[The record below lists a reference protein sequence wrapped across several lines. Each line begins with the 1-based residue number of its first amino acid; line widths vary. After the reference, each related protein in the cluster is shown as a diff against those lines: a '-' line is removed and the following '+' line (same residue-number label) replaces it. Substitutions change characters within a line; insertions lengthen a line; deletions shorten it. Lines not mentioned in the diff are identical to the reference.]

1 MSWEALLFIA
11 FLLLPMLQG
20 LVQRKA
26 PPRLPPPDREREVP
40 DDGAGWSEGW
50 GEWAHEENSSTAAEP
65 EHSPLS
71 VQPTADSRATATL
84 EAAPETTVVSLEPLA
99 PRPLP
104 ARTSR
109 EVAPDRTAEHARF
122 HTRVAVST
130 PPPRPA
136 AHHERLRL
144 RTPGE
149 LRRAVLLSEVLG
161 APRALRPLEAEK
173 E

>member
-20 LVQRKA
+20 LVQRKT

-40 DDGAGWSEGW
+40 GDGAGWSEGW
-50 GEWAHEENSSTAAEP
+50 GEWAHEEDSSIAAEP
-65 EHSPLS
+65 EHSPLA
-71 VQPTADSRATATL
+71 VQPTADSRAAVML

-99 PRPLP
+99 PRPVP
-104 ARTSR
+104 VRTSR

-122 HTRVAVST
+122 HKRVAAST
-130 PPPRPA
+130 PTPRPA
-136 AHHERLRL
+136 VHEGRLRL
-144 RTPGE
+144 RAPGE